1 MSGLLGH
8 WIARPWGRMR
18 VWRSEGSGATVL
30 AVHGLGGSGRYWQG
44 LADRFRVV
52 APDLA
57 GFGASDK
64 PRSQSYDRSFHLANL
79 DAALDA
85 ALGRDDPVAVL
96 GHSIGG
102 TLAALWAAERAARTR
117 ALVLAAAPF
126 PTADGGHPW
135 MRQGRPP
142 PGMRLAARGM
152 RMLVPILSLPVGL
165 ARGYPAPIALDYG
178 RQRLHARARTMWSVL
193 HDPDVA
199 VEFDS
204 AREGLDRVP
213 VLLAHADDDRTVRA
227 DAVERWTSLVP
238 NADRVDV
245 PTGGH
250 QFLLRGGLAPVVRWL
265 QATLDA

>member
-1 MSGLLGH
+1 
-8 WIARPWGRMR
+8 MR
-18 VWRSEGSGATVL
+18 VWRSEGAGPTVL

-57 GFGASDK
+57 GFGGSDK
-64 PRSQSYDRSFHLANL
+64 PRSPSYDRSFHLANL

-85 ALGRDDPVAVL
+85 EEPVAVV

-102 TLAALWAAERAARTR
+102 TLAALWAAERAERTR

-135 MRQGRPP
+135 MREGRPP

-152 RMLVPILSLPVGL
+152 RMLVPVMSLPVGL

-178 RQRLHARARTMWSVL
+178 RQRFHARARTMWSVL
-193 HDPDVA
+193 HDREVS
-199 VEFDS
+199 VELEQ
-204 AREGLDRVP
+204 ARERLDGVP

-227 DAVERWTSLVP
+227 DAVERWASLLP

-245 PTGGH
+245 PSGGH
-250 QFLLRGGLAPVVRWL
+250 QFLLREGVGPIVRWL
-265 QATLDA
+265 AATLDA